1 MAFFAADGAMARKTM
16 EHTLTTGVL
25 SSEPSARFDGTL
37 LAIGERHDCAP
48 PAVIPRIT
56 REKAVR
62 LGVRTGWM
70 PNVDLI
76 WRWQAHE
83 GYRSCFGEFQT
94 GCNPDCRWRK
104 DCAQVRNEPVAAA
117 TSLRL
122 G

>member
-1 MAFFAADGAMARKTM
+1 MDS
-16 EHTLTTGVL
+16 TLTTDLPTPGQN
-25 SSEPSARFDGTL
+25 ARIDGTY
-37 LAIGERHDCAP
+37 LAFGDRHDCAS
-48 PAVIPRIT
+48 PADKPRVI

-83 GYRSCFGEFQT
+83 GFRTCFGEFQA
-94 GCNPDCRWRK
+94 GCNPDCRWRN
-104 DCAQVRNEPVAAA
+104 DCVQVRNEPLA
-117 TSLRL
+117 TASSLRL